1 MGRLRERFPRL
12 AVAALCAVALALLS
26 VAHRPAGAAQVAD
39 PALAAYLALG
49 GTLSD
54 LCTLDGGDEA
64 ASVHC
69 PACTLAKALVTVPC
83 VQAAG
88 RPLAWSTVQGLPA
101 PILLAQ
107 GHGPRAPPA
116 RGPPDFLLI

>member
-12 AVAALCAVALALLS
+12 TVAALCAVALALLS
-26 VAHRPAGAAQVAD
+26 FAHRPAGAAQAPD

-49 GTLSD
+49 GTLD
-54 LCTLDGGDEA
+54 ELCTLDEGDAA

-69 PACTLAKALVTVPC
+69 PACTLSKALIAVPC
-83 VQAAG
+83 IDAAAIS
-88 RPLAWSTVQGLPA
+88 LAWSTLEALPA
-101 PILLAQ
+101 PILLPR
-107 GHGPRAPPA
+107 GYGPRAPPA

>member
-26 VAHRPAGAAQVAD
+26 FAHRPAGAAQPPD

-49 GTLSD
+49 GTLD
-54 LCTLDGGDEA
+54 ELCTLDEGDEA
-64 ASVHC
+64 ASLHC
-69 PACTLAKALVTVPC
+69 PACTLAKALFAVPC
-83 VQAAG
+83 IDADGIA
-88 RPLAWSTVQGLPA
+88 LAWSTVEALPA
-101 PILLAQ
+101 PILLPQ

-116 RGPPDFLLI
+116 RGPPVLPLI